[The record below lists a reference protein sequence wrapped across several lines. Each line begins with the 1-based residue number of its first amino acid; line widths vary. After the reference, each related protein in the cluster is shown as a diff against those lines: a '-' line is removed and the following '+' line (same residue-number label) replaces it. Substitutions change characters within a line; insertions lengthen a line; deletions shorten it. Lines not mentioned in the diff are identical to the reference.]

1 MKCHITYLCHL
12 PAFYSHR
19 NLIGISSEPHRN
31 LAIGFL
37 HFFREKYFVDMF
49 KYQPLNVCQICTCQK
64 KNVSLCPNYTLNI
77 NMTKINSNVLSVFI
91 TLLLIVVVVV
101 SSLTTSNIV
110 NTLQEE
116 EQKKIELWA
125 EATRQFILAGE
136 NDNIDLLLQVME
148 GNTTIPVYMVDTN
161 YNLLLSRNVNEPKRN
176 VENFYVEKI
185 NELRATQQP
194 IEVRISDNVMQ
205 YIYYEQSSTLRW
217 LAYFPYIQLFVLLAL
232 AGVAAIALLMVQRS
246 EKNSLWVG
254 LSKETAHQLGTP
266 ISSLNAWNE
275 LLKDNYPNDPLLPQ
289 MDEDIRRLQMIAERF
304 SKIGSQPT
312 LELHEVLP
320 VIQSAMNYMRARTSS
335 KIEYRLEVNG
345 KSLEAKAM
353 LCVSLFEWVIENICK
368 NAIDSMEGKGSI
380 TINLQHDDSRLYID
394 ITDTGKGIDRR
405 NFKRIFQPGYTS
417 KKRGWG
423 LGLSLGKRII
433 ENYHRG
439 KLFVKQSQLGVGTTF
454 RIILEQPKDC

>member
-1 MKCHITYLCHL
+1 MKRL
-12 PAFYSHR
+12 
-19 NLIGISSEPHRN
+19 
-31 LAIGFL
+31 
-37 HFFREKYFVDMF
+37 
-49 KYQPLNVCQICTCQK
+49 
-64 KNVSLCPNYTLNI
+64 
-77 NMTKINSNVLSVFI
+77 NSNILSIGI
-91 TLLLIVVVVV
+91 TLLLAIVVVV
-101 SSLTTSNIV
+101 SSLVTSHIV
-110 NTLQEE
+110 EQFEQE

-136 NDNIDLLLQVME
+136 NENIDLLLQVME

-161 YNLLLSRNVNEPKRN
+161 YNLLLSRNVPEPKRN
-176 VENFYVEKI
+176 VERFYIKKI
-185 NELRATQQP
+185 NELRATQEP
-194 IEVRISDNVMQ
+194 IEVRISDSVMQ
-205 YIYYEQSSTLRW
+205 YIYYEQSSTLQW
-217 LAYFPYIQLFVLLAL
+217 LSYFPYIQLVVMLAL
-232 AGVAAIALLMVQRS
+232 AGLAAIALLMVQRS

-275 LLKDNYPNDPLLPQ
+275 LLKTTYPNDPLLPQ

-312 LELHEVLP
+312 LEPCEVLP
-320 VIQSAMNYMRARTSS
+320 IVQSAIDYMRARTSS
-335 KIEYRLEVNG
+335 KIEYRLVG
-345 KSLEAKAM
+345 DEAMRQQGEGARAM
-353 LCVSLFEWVIENICK
+353 LCAPLFEWVIENLCK

-380 TINLQHDDSRLYID
+380 TIKLQLAENKLHID

-433 ENYHRG
+433 EDYHRG

-454 RIILEQPKDC
+454 RIVLEQTKDC

>member
-1 MKCHITYLCHL
+1 MRQNQDIFYMKRL
-12 PAFYSHR
+12 
-19 NLIGISSEPHRN
+19 
-31 LAIGFL
+31 
-37 HFFREKYFVDMF
+37 
-49 KYQPLNVCQICTCQK
+49 
-64 KNVSLCPNYTLNI
+64 
-77 NMTKINSNVLSVFI
+77 NSNILSIGI
-91 TLLLIVVVVV
+91 TLLLAIVVVV
-101 SSLTTSNIV
+101 SSLVTSHIV
-110 NTLQEE
+110 EQFEQE

-136 NDNIDLLLQVME
+136 NENIDLLLQVME

-161 YNLLLSRNVNEPKRN
+161 YNLLLSRNVQEPKRN
-176 VENFYVEKI
+176 VERFYTKKI
-185 NELRATQQP
+185 NELRATQEP
-194 IEVRISDNVMQ
+194 IEVRISDSVMQ
-205 YIYYEQSSTLRW
+205 YIYYEQSSTLQW
-217 LAYFPYIQLFVLLAL
+217 LSYFPYIQLVVMLAL
-232 AGVAAIALLMVQRS
+232 AGLAAIALLMVQRS

-275 LLKDNYPNDPLLPQ
+275 LLKTTYPNDPLLPQ

-312 LELHEVLP
+312 LEPCEVLP
-320 VIQSAMNYMRARTSS
+320 IVQSAIDYMRARTSN
-335 KIEYRLEVNG
+335 KIEYRLVGDEVMRQQG
-345 KSLEAKAM
+345 EGARAM
-353 LCVSLFEWVIENICK
+353 LCAPLFEWVIENLCK
-368 NAIDSMEGKGSI
+368 NAIDAMDGKGSI
-380 TINLQHDDSRLYID
+380 TIKLQLTENKLHID

-433 ENYHRG
+433 EDYHRG

-454 RIILEQPKDC
+454 RIVLEQTKDC